1 VQLQVQP
8 CTTDSTGQT
17 RTPSAIFVEINVT
30 DHLAA
35 LRSAFDATHEPT
47 KPEVGA
53 ATVAQ
58 ARKAISEAAGQITIL
73 TKTASFSEAHAKA
86 LQNTSQSL
94 RKAARD
100 IEILEHGIREHVAAG
115 FSTWRGAAGAE
126 TPVLL

>member
-1 VQLQVQP
+1 M
-8 CTTDSTGQT
+8 
-17 RTPSAIFVEINVT
+17 T

-35 LRSAFDATHEPT
+35 LRSAFDATPEPT

-73 TKTASFSEAHAKA
+73 TKSTSFSEAHAKA
-86 LQNTSQSL
+86 LRNTSQSL

-100 IEILEHGIREHVAAG
+100 IEIVEHGIREHVTAG
-115 FSTWRGAAGAE
+115 YSAWRGSAGAE